1 MRVNLK
7 NNRVEKGNRRVKIR
21 IKKVL
26 KRYD

>member
-26 KRYD
+26 KGYD